1 MPKLN
6 VCMCV
11 RMRVYLCVSDI
22 GADSDLIAMIRGD
35 YSTAQNVLRALDT
48 ISAHEV
54 AVAVN
59 AAAESMEGRIG
70 CLSASERAALL
81 DTLETRE
88 ESARRARL
96 EAAFDDD
103 RGMDSMP
110 DVMAAAEE
118 FTPGI

>member
-1 MPKLN
+1 
-6 VCMCV
+6 MCV

-35 YSTAQNVLRALDT
+35 YSTAQNELRALDT
-48 ISAHEV
+48 ISAHDV

-59 AAAESMEGRIG
+59 AAAGRIG
-70 CLSASERAALL
+70 CLSASEGAALL
-81 DTLETRE
+81 DTLEMRE
-88 ESARRARL
+88 VAARRARL

-103 RGMDSMP
+103 RGMDSMA

-118 FTPGI
+118 FTPSI